1 MLDMR
6 EVVGYTDWFVL
17 MTGRNTRQTQA
28 IAEEIALRLKNED
41 GLMPQ
46 RREGMREGT
55 WILLDYLDAI
65 VHVFTEETREYYR
78 LDQLWG
84 QVPIEAFEAKT
95 A

>member
-46 RREGMREGT
+46 RREGQREGT